1 MAGRVGTIGTVP
13 PMALVGPLDS
23 AALMRELPGL
33 SQALDAPSMAPKLE
47 DALLVDGSHGL
58 SIASCAWRSP
68 TYLHGDGFLLRY
80 EIDIE
85 QGANSQQ
92 RAIVNA
98 RLFQTSSAA
107 VGHARRLRAIARLA
121 GTHQALRPFARRV
134 AVLDDLR
141 MAVSP
146 WPIDGGLPTLAAVTN
161 EGAIMPVLARALERD
176 IRSCTI
182 HLGHY
187 GRQHRC
193 VVRYE
198 LELVG
203 PDRGS
208 ESVTVYGKVAADERG
223 AFAHAALTDLLDSAA
238 RAGFRVPRSLGYV
251 PRMRLLLLEAIPG
264 EATIGRL
271 LKASVRGAE
280 GSSREPLEQAMRSS
294 ARLLACLHTVGPAR
308 GVRRDYV
315 AELEHV
321 TREVVAVGRLSPP
334 LGKRLEETLLEART
348 RLRSTD
354 PLPLGFAHGDFRH
367 SQILVDR
374 DRVGVVDLDT
384 VCRAEPALDVG
395 HFVAY
400 LRLALLKAD
409 PAARSVFTD
418 DVTNRF
424 LRAYVEAANLMPRD
438 EARLRERAAAY
449 ELLSLVRLATHSWR
463 KLKINRLG
471 HIIHLIEERSRC

>member
-1 MAGRVGTIGTVP
+1 MAGRVGTLGPVP
-13 PMALVGPLDS
+13 HTALAGPLES

-33 SQALDAPSMAPKLE
+33 SQALDAPSMAPRLE
-47 DALLVDGSHGL
+47 GALLADGSPVL
-58 SIASCAWRSP
+58 SIASCVTRSP
-68 TYLHGDGFLLRY
+68 TYLHGGGFLLRY

-85 QGANSQQ
+85 QGPNLQQ
-92 RAIVNA
+92 RAMVNA
-98 RLFQTSSAA
+98 RLFETSSAA
-107 VGHARRLRAIARLA
+107 ADHARRLRTIARLA
-121 GTHQALRPFARRV
+121 GSHPALRPFPRRV
-134 AVLDDLR
+134 AILEDLR

-146 WPIDGGLPTLAAVTN
+146 WPIDAGLPTLAAVT
-161 EGAIMPVLARALERD
+161 EESAIMPVLARELERD

-203 PDRGS
+203 PGGES
-208 ESVTVYGKVAADERG
+208 ESVNVYGKVAADERG
-223 AFAHAALTDLLDSAA
+223 TLAHAALTDLLEPAA
-238 RAGFRVPRSLGYV
+238 HAGFRVPRPLGYV

-271 LKASVRGAE
+271 LKAGGRAKE

-294 ARLLACLHTVGPAR
+294 AQLLACLHAVGPSR
-308 GVRRDYV
+308 GVLRDST
-315 AELEHV
+315 AEVEHE
-321 TREVVAVGRLSPP
+321 TREVAAVGRLSPP
-334 LGKRLEETLLEART
+334 LGTLLEDTLLEART
-348 RLRSTD
+348 RLRSSD

-400 LRLALLKAD
+400 LRLAILKAD
-409 PAARSVFTD
+409 PVARSALAED
-418 DVTNRF
+418 AANRF
-424 LRAYVEAANLMPRD
+424 LRAYVEASTLMPRD
-438 EARLRERAAAY
+438 EARLLERAAAY
-449 ELLSLVRLATHSWR
+449 ELLSLVRLAAHSWR
-463 KLKINRLG
+463 KLKIDRLG
-471 HIIHLIEERSRC
+471 HIIHLLEERS